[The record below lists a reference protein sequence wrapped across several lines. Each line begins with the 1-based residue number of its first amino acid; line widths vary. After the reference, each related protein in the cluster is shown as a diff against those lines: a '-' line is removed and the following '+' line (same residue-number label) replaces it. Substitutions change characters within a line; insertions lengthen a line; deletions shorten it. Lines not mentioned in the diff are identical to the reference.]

1 MSPAFIKKFKLTVR
15 KSIKARYNNIN
26 VYDGWKEIFLQ
37 DCCKMMNIGLDR
49 RPIFFSKKNKKI
61 RPVRKLFCILIS
73 DDTYGGQELYK
84 KS

>member
-1 MSPAFIKKFKLTVR
+1 
-15 KSIKARYNNIN
+15 
-26 VYDGWKEIFLQ
+26 
-37 DCCKMMNIGLDR
+37 MMNIGLHR

-84 KS
+84 KP